1 MEQALQL
8 IRVVILL
15 PVAARNDR
23 DRPGFEV
30 VTADGSE
37 GVLHHD
43 PVLPEALVRILVS
56 MAENSEDPFQS
67 ISLETLAEIG

>member
-23 DRPGFEV
+23 DRLGFEGM
-30 VTADGSE
+30 TADGSE

-43 PVLPEALVRILVS
+43 PVLSEALVRILVS
-56 MAENSEDPFQS
+56 MAENPEDPFQS